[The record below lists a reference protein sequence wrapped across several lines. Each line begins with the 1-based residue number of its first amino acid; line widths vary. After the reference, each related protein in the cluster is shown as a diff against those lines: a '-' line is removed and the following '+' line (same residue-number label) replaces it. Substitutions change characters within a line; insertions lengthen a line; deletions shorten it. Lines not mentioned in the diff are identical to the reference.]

1 MMCSKKYLFEFGS
14 AMVAYVLVV
23 IASVS
28 HLRANPETEFRVIV
42 GFAPAVPIAFIVWAI
57 LRELNRMDEMQRRIQ
72 TDAMA
77 ASFGAGT
84 LFLVTG
90 GFLENAG
97 IGQVDP
103 SWVGTGMLILWG
115 IISTVQRFRY
125 RGGVE

>member
-1 MMCSKKYLFEFGS
+1 
-14 AMVAYVLVV
+14 
-23 IASVS
+23 
-28 HLRANPETEFRVIV
+28 
-42 GFAPAVPIAFIVWAI
+42 
-57 LRELNRMDEMQRRIQ
+57 MQRRIQ

-84 LFLVTG
+84 LFLVTA

-125 RGGVE
+125 RGESNEVEATCLQSRTGMDPGRPG